1 MSIEHDSYYN
11 LAERLDDVFE
21 EIDSDICTDLRE
33 NNEEYTRMWRET
45 IRLLD
50 DFTIIR
56 QITETE
62 GAVSLTA
69 EEHRAFARYLSLK
82 NSMENMERKQIYF
95 RGHTDGF
102 AYLKMIGAI

>member
-1 MSIEHDSYYN
+1 MAKDDYYN
-11 LAERLDDVFE
+11 LAERLDHLFE
-21 EIDSDICTDLRE
+21 EIDSDTCTNLRD
-33 NNEEYTRMWRET
+33 NNVEYTKMWRESNK
-45 IRLLD
+45 LLD
-50 DFTIIR
+50 DFTIIK

-62 GAVSLTA
+62 GEVSLTA